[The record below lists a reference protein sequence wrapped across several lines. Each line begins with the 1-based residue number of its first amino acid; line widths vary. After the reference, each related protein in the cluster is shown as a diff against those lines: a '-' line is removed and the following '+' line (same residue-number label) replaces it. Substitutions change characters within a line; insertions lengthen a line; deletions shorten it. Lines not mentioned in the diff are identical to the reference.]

1 MQGKETFF
9 PGKICDQEEKIS
21 KSLVERPYFQ
31 LNCSGDHWRGSLGTG
46 QRFHYRSY
54 TFNLKSNTRP
64 RKHRYL
70 SYSADKGT
78 KLALSNLA
86 CPQGSSRLCERQGA
100 SRRFVE
106 SRKPAASAS
115 PLTGLENGRRSTTL
129 AVAIAVRK
137 SGIPRSWTFKSGTKT
152 VRKFSCLRK
161 STNLKS

>member
-1 MQGKETFF
+1 MRPTQSSSSKYRARGIATA
-9 PGKICDQEEKIS
+9 PCDLLYAR
-21 KSLVERPYFQ
+21 LVPDPDRLE
-31 LNCSGDHWRGSLGTG
+31 WGSLGTG
-46 QRFHYRSY
+46 RRFHYRSY

-152 VRKFSCLRK
+152 VRKFRCLRK